1 MALAPVAT
9 VAACGSILTAV
20 KSGWE
25 LSRMI
30 KKKDLEK
37 RLDKEA
43 KVVVRDLQNA
53 YLDGLMS
60 ERSFEKW
67 YDRVVGALAEKDG
80 MELRKVKQHVDLVR
94 SSKERI
100 TRGNTRANRN
110 SSYYYDEKQPHHHHH
125 QHHSHH
131 RRPHSVDR
139 YSEYTRYEEKGR
151 RPRFDHGSHH
161 NPHLGINTDKAQR
174 DYYYS
179 HALPSPYRGEI
190 EYTPLDAEFDDA
202 RSSHAGSER
211 SRRGRGG
218 AHHHHHHHHHGGG
231 GGGSSSSR
239 NRKAVAAEEEE
250 EFVSRS
256 SSVDHRGRTR
266 SRSVHLERRVR
277 DSSADADSEA
287 EEVYERREPK
297 GMKDRGLRRVMIG
310 DEVRLVPRVV
320 PTEVELMESGG
331 GDGSTLREMDEMLDL
346 AIAIGDFG
354 EGIGAVG
361 EICEIIGAFGDM
373 DL

>member
-43 KVVVRDLQNA
+43 RTVVRDLQGA

-67 YDRVVGALAEKDG
+67 YDRIVGALAEKDGEYLSFPSPYSPITYPGTDVITPG

-100 TRGNTRANRN
+100 TRSNTRANRN

-125 QHHSHH
+125 HSHHSH

-139 YSEYTRYEEKGR
+139 YSEYTRYEERGGR

-161 NPHLGINTDKAQR
+161 NPHLGIDTDKAQR
-174 DYYYS
+174 EYYYA
-179 HALPSPYRGEI
+179 HALPSPYKGEI
-190 EYTPLDAEFDDA
+190 EYTPLGGEFDDA

-211 SRRGRGG
+211 RGRGRGG
-218 AHHHHHHHHHGGG
+218 HPHRHHDGD
-231 GGGSSSSR
+231 
-239 NRKAVAAEEEE
+239 RKE

-256 SSVDHRGRTR
+256 SSVVDRGRTR
-266 SRSVHLERRVR
+266 SRSVHQERRVR

-287 EEVYERREPK
+287 EEIYDRREYFPAK
-297 GMKDRGLRRVMIG
+297 RGR
-310 DEVRLVPRVV
+310 
-320 PTEVELMESGG
+320 
-331 GDGSTLREMDEMLDL
+331 
-346 AIAIGDFG
+346 G
-354 EGIGAVG
+354 EGRHR
-361 EICEIIGAFGDM
+361 
-373 DL
+373 

>member
-80 MELRKVKQHVDLVR
+80 MELRKVKQHIDLVR
-94 SSKERI
+94 SSKDRI
-100 TRGNTRANRN
+100 TRSNTRANRN
-110 SSYYYDEKQPHHHHH
+110 SSRGYYDDRQSHH
-125 QHHSHH
+125 HH

-190 EYTPLDAEFDDA
+190 EYTPLNAEFDDA
-202 RSSHAGSER
+202 RSHAGSER
-211 SRRGRGG
+211 SRRSRGG
-218 AHHHHHHHHHGGG
+218 GASHHHHHGGG
-231 GGGSSSSR
+231 GE
-239 NRKAVAAEEEE
+239 RKE
-250 EFVSRS
+250 EFVSRR
-256 SSVDHRGRTR
+256 SSVVDRGRTR
-266 SRSVHLERRVR
+266 SRSVHQERRVR

-287 EEVYERREPK
+287 EEVYERREYFPAK
-297 GMKDRGLRRVMIG
+297 GARGG
-310 DEVRLVPRVV
+310 
-320 PTEVELMESGG
+320 SG
-331 GDGSTLREMDEMLDL
+331 RHH
-346 AIAIGDFG
+346 
-354 EGIGAVG
+354 
-361 EICEIIGAFGDM
+361 
-373 DL
+373 